1 MNQIQLL
8 GTSHKNP
15 WEWIADITK
24 WEKFR
29 DKNIEY
35 DFLKKTTLDKINNKV
50 DNTVEQISEMEDR
63 VVEI

>member
-35 DFLKKTTLDKINNKV
+35 DFLKKTKN
-50 DNTVEQISEMEDR
+50 SHSR
-63 VVEI
+63 VT